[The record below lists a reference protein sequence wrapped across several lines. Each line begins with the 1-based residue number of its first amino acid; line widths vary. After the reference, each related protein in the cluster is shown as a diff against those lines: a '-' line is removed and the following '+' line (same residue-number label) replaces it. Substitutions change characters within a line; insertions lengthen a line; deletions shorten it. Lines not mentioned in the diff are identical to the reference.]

1 MKIKILEKKQVQD
14 WSVQVQK
21 IEMFY
26 ENMVYGVLNVLVQMD
41 KGSGSFMEFFILVM
55 MWTLHFS

>member
-26 ENMVYGVLNVLVQMD
+26 ETMIYGVLNVLVQMD